1 MASFLVFMSKGI
13 FIVLD
18 GMDGSGKSE
27 MVNLLGRYI
36 SSNDK
41 NCNVLATREPSE
53 GVYGK
58 EIRDILAQE
67 EDPKINGK
75 RLLELFI
82 KDREDHLKKEVVP
95 FLNKTDKVK
104 NIVIC
109 DRYYYS
115 TIAFQ
120 ATQGLDIKMLIE
132 VNKGFL
138 KPDLAL
144 ILNIKP
150 EIALERIKTRK
161 KEKFE
166 KLEFMKKLRKR
177 FLEMPKLLN
186 DNIKVIDAS
195 KSKEEVFEDIRQEVE
210 KAF

>member
-1 MASFLVFMSKGI
+1 MAKSI

-18 GMDGSGKSE
+18 GLDGSGKSE
-27 MVNLLGRYI
+27 MVNLLESYI
-36 SSNDK
+36 SSNNK
-41 NCNVLATREPSE
+41 NCNILTTREPTD
-53 GVYGK
+53 GKYGK
-58 EIRDILAQE
+58 GIRDILANE
-67 EDPKINGK
+67 KDPKINGQK
-75 RLLELFI
+75 LLELFI
-82 KDREDHLKKEVVP
+82 KDREYHLKKEVIP
-95 FLNKTDKVK
+95 FLNKTDREK

-132 VNKGFL
+132 LNKGFL
-138 KPDLAL
+138 KPDIAL
-144 ILNIKP
+144 ILDVNP

-166 KLEFMKKLRKR
+166 KPEFMKKIRKR

-186 DNIKVIDAS
+186 DNIRIIDAS
-195 KSKEEVFEDIRQEVE
+195 KSKEEVFEDIRQQVE
-210 KAF
+210 NVL

>member
-1 MASFLVFMSKGI
+1 SFLVFMSKGI

-95 FLNKTDKVK
+95 FLNKTDKGK

>member
-1 MASFLVFMSKGI
+1 MSKDI

-18 GMDGSGKSE
+18 GLDGSGKSE
-27 MVNLLGRYI
+27 MVKLLGSYI
-36 SSNDK
+36 SLNNKD
-41 NCNVLATREPSE
+41 CNVLTTKEPSE
-53 GVYGK
+53 GMYGK
-58 EIRDILAQE
+58 EIRNILASE
-67 EDPKINGK
+67 KDPKINGSK
-75 RLLELFI
+75 LLELFI
-82 KDREDHLKKEVVP
+82 KDREDHLKKEIIP
-95 FLNKTDKVK
+95 FLNKAGKGK

-132 VNKGFL
+132 LNKSFL
-138 KPDLAL
+138 KPDIAL
-144 ILNIKP
+144 ILDVNP

-166 KLEFMKKLRKR
+166 QLEFMKKLRKR

-195 KSKEEVFEDIRQEVE
+195 KSKEEVFEDIRGEVN
-210 KAF
+210 KII